1 MPTNGTPVPPSAT
14 GTAVPSFAPDSSRAW
29 VIVFAAFLV
38 SFVTF
43 GVTYSFGVFLK
54 PLEAEFHTR
63 HFFITGLFSSL
74 ALVACSLAP
83 LTGKIADRYGP
94 RPLIAMGAL
103 LMGGGLILTARVQF
117 FPLMFL
123 TYGLGVGAA
132 VACTYIPVIA
142 AVGQWFKVRRAM
154 AIGIS
159 ISGVGCGTLV
169 AAPLSADLIER
180 YGWRTAYDVFGW
192 ASAAILLL
200 CAMLLFRP
208 PEVTGRK
215 GPDIMTALRTPAF
228 FFLYA
233 SLLFA
238 RIAMYV
244 SLVYLPAYSADIGI
258 GRVAGAA
265 LVGYIG
271 GSSIGGRL
279 GFNALASRMGLLRM
293 YQAAYAI
300 LLASFVLWLVAGS
313 YVSLLGFT
321 LVMGIGYGGV
331 AAMYAPV
338 TASIF
343 GVEELGELLGILFT
357 GFGLGS
363 LFGPPLAAALVDYTH
378 DYKYPVLVAT
388 AAAALALLLVLP
400 LRKYAMVHMNRL
412 VAGENCHARRE
423 SNSRPSGS

>member
-1 MPTNGTPVPPSAT
+1 MLTKRASTPTSAV
-14 GTAVPSFAPDSSRAW
+14 GKAVPAFRPDSPRAW
-29 VIVFAAFLV
+29 VVVFAAFLV

-54 PLEAEFHTR
+54 PMEGEFHAR

-74 ALVACSLAP
+74 ALVSCSLAP
-83 LTGKIADRYGP
+83 LTGKIADHHGP
-94 RPLIAMGAL
+94 RPLVAAGAL
-103 LMGGGLILTARVQF
+103 LMGAGLILTARVQS

-142 AVGQWFKVRRAM
+142 AVGQWFRVHRAM
-154 AIGIS
+154 AMGIS
-159 ISGVGCGTLV
+159 ISGIGCGTLV
-169 AAPLSADLIER
+169 AAPLSAELIER
-180 YGWRTAYDVFGW
+180 YGWRAAFEVFGW
-192 ASAAILLL
+192 TSAAVLLV
-200 CAMLLFRP
+200 CAALLFRP
-208 PEVTGRK
+208 PEVTGK
-215 GPDIMTALRTPAF
+215 KSANIMTAVRTRAF
-228 FFLYA
+228 FFVYA

-238 RIAMYV
+238 RVAMYV
-244 SLVYLPAYSADIGI
+244 SMVYLPAYSADIGI

-279 GFNALASRMGLLRM
+279 GFNALAPRFGLLWM
-293 YQAAYAI
+293 YQAAYAV
-300 LLASFVLWLVAGS
+300 LLASFLLWLMAGS
-313 YVSLLGFT
+313 YFSLLFFT
-321 LVMGIGYGGV
+321 LVMGVGYGGL
-331 AAMYAPV
+331 AAMYGAV

-363 LFGPPLAAALVDYTH
+363 LIGPPLAAALVDYTH

-388 AAAALALLLVLP
+388 AAAALAFLLVLP
-400 LRKYAMVHMNRL
+400 LRKHAMIRI
-412 VAGENCHARRE
+412 EE
-423 SNSRPSGS
+423 SKPAMG

>member
-1 MPTNGTPVPPSAT
+1 MA
-14 GTAVPSFAPDSSRAW
+14 TAVPSFAPDSSHAW
-29 VIVFAAFLV
+29 VVVFAAFLV

-54 PLEAEFHTR
+54 PLEAEFHAR
-63 HFFITGLFSSL
+63 HLFITGIVLL
-74 ALVACSLAP
+74 ACARLLLPCAS
-83 LTGKIADRYGP
+83 DRKNR
-94 RPLIAMGAL
+94 RPLWPAASDRHGRIANGC
-103 LMGGGLILTARVQF
+103 GLILTARVQF

-142 AVGQWFKVRRAM
+142 AVGQWFRVRRAM

-159 ISGVGCGTLV
+159 ISGIGCGTLV

-180 YGWRTAYDVFGW
+180 YGWRTAYEVFGW
-192 ASAAILLL
+192 TSAAILLL
-200 CAMLLFRP
+200 CAALLFRP

-215 GPDIMTALRTPAF
+215 GPDIMTVLRTRAF

-244 SLVYLPAYSADIGI
+244 SMVYLPAYSADIGI

-279 GFNALASRMGLLRM
+279 GFNALASRLGLLRM

-300 LLASFVLWLVAGS
+300 LLASFVLWLIAGS

-321 LVMGIGYGGV
+321 LVMGIGYGGL

-363 LFGPPLAAALVDYTH
+363 LIGPPLAAALVDYTR
-378 DYKYPVLVAT
+378 DYKYPVIIAT
-388 AAAALALLLVLP
+388 IAAAIAFLLVFP
-400 LRKYAMVHMNRL
+400 LRRYAMVHIKQSAAADTRNY
-412 VAGENCHARRE
+412 AGYQR
-423 SNSRPSGS
+423 